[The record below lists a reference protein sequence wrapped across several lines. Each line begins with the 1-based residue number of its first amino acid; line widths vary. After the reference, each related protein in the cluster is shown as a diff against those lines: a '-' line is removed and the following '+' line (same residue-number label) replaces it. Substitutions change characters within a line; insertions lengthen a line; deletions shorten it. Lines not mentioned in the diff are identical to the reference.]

1 MKKILL
7 NNDVQE
13 IHIPIVFSTADEA
26 QIEFEKA
33 KRILSENG
41 AEIVTLEISAGSFA
55 DKPVAD
61 FTKDAPYPVNRILPL
76 DEVSRPILGGAI

>member
-41 AEIVTLEISAGSFA
+41 AEIVTLEISA
-55 DKPVAD
+55 
-61 FTKDAPYPVNRILPL
+61 
-76 DEVSRPILGGAI
+76 